1 MTDTLLFLHLL
12 SAAALVT
19 AVVAFTAV
27 ALGVRLEPSAARAFL
42 GLFHAGLVGL
52 VLFGIALA
60 IDIDGYHPW
69 DGWVL
74 IALVL
79 WAAVGYTGDKA
90 ALAYRDNEGAA
101 LSAEARRMQ
110 WITVAL
116 VVLLLADMIW
126 KPWA

>member
-27 ALGVRLEPSAARAFL
+27 ALGVRLEPGAVRAFL
-42 GLFHAGLVGL
+42 GLFHAGLVGV

-79 WAAVGYTGDKA
+79 WLAVGYTGDKA
-90 ALAYRDNEGAA
+90 ALAYRDSEGAA

-116 VVLLLADMIW
+116 VVVLLADMIW

>member
-12 SAAALVT
+12 SAAALAT
-19 AVVAFTAV
+19 AVVAFSAV
-27 ALGVRLEPSAARAFL
+27 VLGVRLEPPAVRAFL
-42 GLFHAGLVGL
+42 GLFHAGLVGV

-90 ALAYRDNEGAA
+90 ALAYRDGGDGA
-101 LSAEARRMQ
+101 LSADARRMQ
-110 WITVAL
+110 WITVVL
-116 VVLLLADMIW
+116 TVLLLADMIW